1 MASKRQYFRL
11 AALMIL
17 FHLSVSSNGQSG
29 FMEFLTRPTTIKLQ
43 AHAIDD
49 DRNTYKGLFSLSSW
63 SKSYIPSR
71 IVVGK
76 TIQDKFKIDLG
87 LSYLKMSPLVYRE
100 RYIAPGT
107 FFNTDLNVR
116 YQINLASSYFD
127 KLYVPRGN
135 SFLNAI
141 SNMGFNI
148 YPIVGLGYTNRS
160 QTVYKNSINLNF
172 GGGFTLWFVRN
183 RLGLNVESQGKMGI
197 DSRMPIAGSNYF
209 HHSAGLVIV
218 TKSSNYIGRSRRG
231 IQRTRIKF

>member
-17 FHLSVSSNGQSG
+17 FHLSMSSNGQSG

-43 AHAIDD
+43 SHAIDD
-49 DRNTYKGLFSLSSW
+49 DRNSYKGLFSLPNW

-71 IVVGK
+71 ISLGK
-76 TIQDKFKIDLG
+76 TIQDKFKIDLAFC
-87 LSYLKMSPLVYRE
+87 YLKMSPLIYRE
-100 RYIAPGT
+100 RYISPGT

-116 YQINLASSYFD
+116 YQINLGSSYFD
-127 KLYVPRGN
+127 KLFVPRGN
-135 SFLNAI
+135 SFLNGL
-141 SNMGFNI
+141 SNMGLNI
-148 YPIVGLGYTNRS
+148 YPIVGFGYTNRS

-183 RLGLNVESQGKMGI
+183 RLGFNIESQGKLGI
-197 DSRMPIAGSNYF
+197 DKRMPIAGSNYF